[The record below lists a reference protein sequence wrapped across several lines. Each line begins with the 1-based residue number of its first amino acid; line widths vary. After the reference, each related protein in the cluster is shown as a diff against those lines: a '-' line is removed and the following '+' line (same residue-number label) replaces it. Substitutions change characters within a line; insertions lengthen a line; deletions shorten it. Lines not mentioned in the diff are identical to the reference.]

1 MSEKR
6 ILVLRQNLALR
17 NCRTAVHFLLP
28 LFQKI
33 YNQLFHKRL
42 RAGVLP
48 LTPYNT
54 AKSKNDG
61 LSGKNFSGGSVF
73 PDNKAFRKLRF
84 AHCLKKWQPF
94 QLQCLIRNF
103 WKFAKNGRK
112 KAANLFRIYC
122 FLCRCGAA
130 GYSVVN
136 NKRGGAL
143 WATPLQWKIAILLLQ
158 LHHISIFMPDLQS
171 SKIPGLTGFPQF
183 HEGSR

>member
-1 MSEKR
+1 MCIRDRGKALPNKIPAGAKISGER
-6 ILVLRQNLALR
+6 ILAPRSNLALR

-73 PDNKAFRKLRF
+73 PDNKAFRKPVSYTHLDVYKRQNIVSSISDS
-84 AHCLKKWQPF
+84 QPH
-94 QLQCLIRNF
+94 
-103 WKFAKNGRK
+103 
-112 KAANLFRIYC
+112 
-122 FLCRCGAA
+122 
-130 GYSVVN
+130 YSV
-136 NKRGGAL
+136 
-143 WATPLQWKIAILLLQ
+143 
-158 LHHISIFMPDLQS
+158 
-171 SKIPGLTGFPQF
+171 
-183 HEGSR
+183 